1 MLSVNFSAFF
11 MHYTWCNTLA
21 LRTLNCRTNTCR
33 NHGYNAV
40 ADDSC
45 AGSHLLS
52 WNRHPLATKVRK
64 VEKVKILGPYVPYG
78 LFQTKGEMCT
88 KFGSDWLK
96 NVNLYKVQPNK
107 QTHKETNKNKKKTFN
122 FIYKIYH
129 DSQSHERQIRMTV
142 VQSGLNR
149 RHFEGM
155 KSKFLLNCL
164 LCLVE
169 FRVIQ

>member
-1 MLSVNFSAFF
+1 MSLKCRYIDNRLDMFHVLICTITTPYSLASCLIWFSSLHTCFPLTSPRFF
-11 MHYTWCNTLA
+11 MHYPWCNTLA

-52 WNRHPLATKVRK
+52 WNRHPLATKKVRK

-88 KFGSDWLK
+88 KFGSDWFK

-107 QTHKETNKNKKKTFN
+107 QTHKETNKNKKK
-122 FIYKIYH
+122 
-129 DSQSHERQIRMTV
+129 
-142 VQSGLNR
+142 L
-149 RHFEGM
+149 
-155 KSKFLLNCL
+155 
-164 LCLVE
+164 
-169 FRVIQ
+169 